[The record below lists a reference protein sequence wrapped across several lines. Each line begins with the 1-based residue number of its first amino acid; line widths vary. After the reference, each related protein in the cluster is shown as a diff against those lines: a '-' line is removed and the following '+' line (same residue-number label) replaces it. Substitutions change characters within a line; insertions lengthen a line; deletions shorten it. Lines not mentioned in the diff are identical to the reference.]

1 MARLSALTATEIT
14 VPRAAGSF
22 PSSRAAS
29 AVSACIWR
37 AILSRV
43 RPEGVGRTG
52 LERFSRTCP
61 TEVSRALM
69 RWLTAEGVMWRR
81 RPAASKVP
89 SATHALSASS

>member
-1 MARLSALTATEIT
+1 MARLSALTATEMT
-14 VPRAAGSF
+14 VALAAGSSL
-22 PSSRAAS
+22 SSRTAS

-43 RPEGVGRTG
+43 WPEDVGRTG

-61 TEVSRALM
+61 TDVSRALM

-81 RPAASKVP
+81 RAAASKVP